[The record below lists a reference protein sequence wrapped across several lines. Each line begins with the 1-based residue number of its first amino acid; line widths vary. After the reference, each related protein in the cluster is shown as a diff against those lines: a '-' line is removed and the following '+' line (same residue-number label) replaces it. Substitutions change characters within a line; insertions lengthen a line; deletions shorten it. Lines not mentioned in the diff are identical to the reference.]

1 MLFIF
6 NRHFATLKSAVQLW
20 LWVTLKNL
28 RNLEVKMLNQM
39 MEIWF
44 CWAEALSYC
53 DGRTS
58 THIFWHNVTQRLTCL
73 KEATSCPVS
82 QPADW
87 AGLVPTPLQRSAILL
102 EIPTGIKAIHNAEWT
117 KKDSIKKKIKVMPA
131 GINSSSESAEAA
143 FFPFLLLD
151 PVQNW
156 IDEWW
161 SPNWQE
167 ESNKNFLLS
176 QFSFQ
181 VKFASLRMISTSVV
195 RHADFLL

>member
-1 MLFIF
+1 MCW
-6 NRHFATLKSAVQLW
+6 TKSAVHLW
-20 LWVTLKNL
+20 LWVTLRNL
-28 RNLEVKMLNQM
+28 RNLEVKMSNQM
-39 MEIWF
+39 TEIWI
-44 CWAEALSYC
+44 CWAEALWGIPPTYFE
-53 DGRTS
+53 TM
-58 THIFWHNVTQRLTCL
+58 WHGGSPVW
-73 KEATSCPVS
+73 KEPLHAPGS

-87 AGLVPTPLQRSAILL
+87 AGLVPHLYKDPRCSFKFRKVLKQYPMLN
-102 EIPTGIKAIHNAEWT
+102 GQ
-117 KKDSIKKKIKVMPA
+117 KKTVLKKKIKVMPA
-131 GINSSSESAEAA
+131 GINSSCGNAEAA
-143 FFPFLLLD
+143 FFPFLLLE

-181 VKFASLRMISTSVV
+181 VKFASLRMISSSVV